1 MKMLTWAAAVGA
13 AMVLG
18 ALAAPASA
26 KSACEDLTSLKL
38 PHVTITD
45 AKAVEAVLMAAPLS
59 PAHPAYCRVTGS
71 AKPTADSDIRFA
83 VLLPEGDA
91 WNGRY
96 LQVGNGGFAGTVPL
110 ALMTPAVA
118 QGYVVAGTD
127 DGHQSTIGTDAS
139 WALNHPEKQI
149 DFGYR
154 ALKET
159 TDAAKAILAAYEGK
173 KPRYSYF
180 QGCSDGGREA
190 LMEAQR
196 YPDDFNGI
204 IAGDPANHW
213 THLLTMAAWA
223 VQALSAT
230 PDSFVPPATLK
241 AVEAEALRQC
251 GDETGVIENPLACHF
266 DPAAIRCKGAAASD
280 CLTDPQIAALRQI
293 YGGARNPRT
302 GALIM
307 SGYSPGSEGEGG
319 GWVAWITGPTAQSN
333 AALSKGFGSNFFR
346 YIVFSDPN
354 YDMLK
359 LNFDSDVAM
368 TDTKFGRIFNSYDA
382 DLSAFRNRGGKLIQY
397 HGWADPAI
405 PPLDSVAYYNSVQ
418 HRMGPTSKFYRLF
431 MAPGMLHCGGGPG
444 PNAIA
449 ALPAITDWVEQGKAP
464 AMLVATKYQG
474 NNPAKPVERERPLCP
489 FPATAQWDGKGDK
502 AKLES
507 FKCVKG

>member
-1 MKMLTWAAAVGA
+1 MKMLTWVAAAGA
-13 AMVLG
+13 ALALG
-18 ALAAPASA
+18 AVAAPAMA
-26 KSACEDLTSLKL
+26 KTPCEELTSLKL

-45 AKAVEAVLMAAPLS
+45 AKEVAAVLMPASMS
-59 PAHPAYCRVTGS
+59 PAHPAYCKVMGTS
-71 AKPTADSDIRFA
+71 KPTADSDIRFA

-96 LQVGNGGFAGTVPL
+96 LQVGNGGFAGSIIMGLLV
-110 ALMTPAVA
+110 PAVS

-139 WALNHPEKQI
+139 WAMNHPEKQI

-159 TDAAKAILAAYEGK
+159 TVAAKAILAAYEGK
-173 KPRYSYF
+173 MARFSYF

-190 LMEAQR
+190 LVEAQR

-213 THLLTMAAWA
+213 THLLTMAAWS

-241 AVEAEALRQC
+241 AVQAEAIRQC

-266 DPAAIRCKGAAASD
+266 NLAAIRCKAAAATD
-280 CLTDPQIAALRQI
+280 CLTDPQIAALGKI

-307 SGYSPGSEGEGG
+307 SGYSPGSEGEAG
-319 GWVAWITGPTAQSN
+319 GWVAWITGPSADSN

-354 YDMLK
+354 YDIRK

-368 TDTKFGRIFNSYDA
+368 TDATFGKVFNSDDT
-382 DLSAFRNRGGKLIQY
+382 DLAAFRKHGGKLIQY

-405 PPLDSVAYYNSVQ
+405 PPLDSIAYYNQVQ
-418 HRMGPTSKFYRLF
+418 HRMGPTSNFYRLF
-431 MAPGMLHCGGGPG
+431 LAPGMLHCGGGPG
-444 PNAIA
+444 PNSIA
-449 ALPAITDWVEQGKAP
+449 TLPAITDWVEHGKAP
-464 AMLVATKYQG
+464 ALLVATKYEG
-474 NNPAKPVERERPLCP
+474 NNPSKPVERTRPLCP
-489 FPATAQWDGKGDK
+489 FPTVAKWDGKGDK

-507 FKCVKG
+507 FRCVKG

>member
-159 TDAAKAILAAYEGK
+159 TDAAKAILTAYEGK
-173 KPRYSYF
+173 TPRYSYF

-190 LMEAQR
+190 LMEAER
-196 YPDDFNGI
+196 YPNDFNGI
-204 IAGDPANHW
+204 VAGDPANHW
-213 THLLTMAAWA
+213 THLLTMAGWNI
-223 VQALSAT
+223 QALAA
-230 PDSFVPPATLK
+230 PGAFIPPATLK
-241 AVEAEALRQC
+241 AVQTEAIKQC

-266 DPAAIRCKGAAASD
+266 DPATIRCKGAAAVD
-280 CLTDPQIAALRQI
+280 CLTDAQLGALNKI
-293 YGGARNPRT
+293 YAGARNPRT
-302 GALIM
+302 HELIL
-307 SGYSPGSEGEGG
+307 SGYSPGSEGEAG
-319 GWVAWITGPTAQSN
+319 GWVAWITGPTAESN

-354 YDMLK
+354 YDIRN
-359 LNFDSDVAM
+359 LNFDSDIAM
-368 TDTKFGRIFNSYDA
+368 TDAKFAKIFNSYDP
-382 DLSAFRNRGGKLIQY
+382 DLSAFRKHGGKLIQY

-405 PPLDSVAYYNSVQ
+405 PPLDSIAYYKLVQ

-431 MAPGMLHCGGGPG
+431 LAPGMLHCGGGPG
-444 PNAIA
+444 PNVIA
-449 ALPAITDWVEQGKAP
+449 AQPAIVDWVEHGKAP
-464 AMLVATKYQG
+464 ALLVATKYEG
-474 NNPAKPVERERPLCP
+474 NNPAKPVERQRPLCA
-489 FPATAQWDGKGDK
+489 FPAIAKWDGKGDK

>member
-1 MKMLTWAAAVGA
+1 M
-13 AMVLG
+13 
-18 ALAAPASA
+18 
-26 KSACEDLTSLKL
+26 
-38 PHVTITD
+38 
-45 AKAVEAVLMAAPLS
+45 
-59 PAHPAYCRVTGS
+59 
-71 AKPTADSDIRFA
+71 
-83 VLLPEGDA
+83 
-91 WNGRY
+91 
-96 LQVGNGGFAGTVPL
+96 
-110 ALMTPAVA
+110 
-118 QGYVVAGTD
+118 VAGTD

-139 WALNHPEKQI
+139 WALHHPEKQI

-173 KPRYSYF
+173 KPRFSYF

-213 THLLTMAAWA
+213 THLLTMAAWN

-241 AVEAEALRQC
+241 ALQAEAIRQC
-251 GDETGVIENPLACHF
+251 GDETGVIENPLACKF
-266 DPAAIRCKGAAASD
+266 DPAAIRCKGAAAAG
-280 CLTDPQIAALRQI
+280 CLTDAQITALKMI

-319 GWVAWITGPTAQSN
+319 GWAAWITGPTPESN

-354 YDMLK
+354 YDIRN

-368 TDTKFGRIFNSYDA
+368 TDAKFGKVFNSYDA
-382 DLSAFRNRGGKLIQY
+382 DLSAFRKHGGKLIQY

-405 PPLDSVAYYNSVQ
+405 PPLDSIAYYQAVQ
-418 HRMGPTSKFYRLF
+418 RKMGPTSKFYRLF
-431 MAPGMLHCGGGPG
+431 LAPGMLHCGGGPG
-444 PNAIA
+444 PNSIA
-449 ALPAITDWVEQGKAP
+449 ALPAITDWVEHGKAP
-464 AMLVATKYQG
+464 ASLVATKVPGQQPLQADRAPAPALRLPRDRPVGRQG
-474 NNPAKPVERERPLCP
+474 RQGQAGELPVRE
-489 FPATAQWDGKGDK
+489 GV
-502 AKLES
+502 ES
-507 FKCVKG
+507 F

>member
-1 MKMLTWAAAVGA
+1 MKMLTWAAAAGA
-13 AMVLG
+13 AVLLG
-18 ALAAPASA
+18 ATAAPAMA
-26 KSACEDLTSLKL
+26 KTSCEDLIGLKL
-38 PHVTITD
+38 AHVTITD
-45 AKAVEAVLMAAPLS
+45 AKEVPAQLMPASMS
-59 PAHPAYCRVTGS
+59 PAHPAYCKVMGT

-96 LQVGNGGFAGTVPL
+96 LQVGNGGFAGSIPV
-110 ALMTPAVA
+110 ALMVPAVG

-173 KPRYSYF
+173 TARYSYF

-196 YPDDFNGI
+196 YPNDFNGI
-204 IAGDPANHW
+204 VAGDPANHW
-213 THLLTMAAWA
+213 THLLTMAAWS

-241 AVEAEALRQC
+241 AVQAEAIRQC
-251 GDETGVIENPLACHF
+251 GDETGVIENPLACHL
-266 DPAAIRCKGAAASD
+266 DLVAIRCKGAAAAD
-280 CLTDPQIAALRQI
+280 CLTDAQITAMRKI

-302 GALIM
+302 GELIM
-307 SGYSPGSEGEGG
+307 SGYSPGGEGERG
-319 GWVAWITGPTAQSN
+319 GWSTWITGPSADSD

-346 YIVFSDPN
+346 YIVFSDPT
-354 YDMLK
+354 YDIRK

-368 TDTKFGRIFNSYDA
+368 TDAKYAKIFGSYDP
-382 DLSAFRNRGGKLIQY
+382 DLAAFRKHGGKLIQY

-405 PPLDSVAYYNSVQ
+405 PPLDSIAYYKLVR
-418 HRMGPTSKFYRLF
+418 HRMGPTPKFYRLF
-431 MAPGMLHCGGGPG
+431 LAPGMLHCGGGPG
-444 PNAIA
+444 PNVIA
-449 ALPAITDWVEQGKAP
+449 AQPAIVDWVEHGKAP
-464 AMLVATKYQG
+464 ALLVATKYEG
-474 NNPAKPVERERPLCP
+474 NNPAKPVERQRPLCA
-489 FPATAQWDGKGDK
+489 FPAIAKWDGKGDK